1 MTTGPN
7 EGDTTTPSD
16 PSGAATTTGAP
27 GTRRPVP
34 DAGPAPEPMPTW
46 TKPVV
51 RLAARELFWAL
62 VLSALAVGIITYLAG
77 RLSGFLT
84 ILFMA
89 LFLSFA
95 IEPAVDWFASRGM
108 RRGYATALVFFFI
121 LLALVGLI
129 ALIVPAIVQGFQQAV
144 QYAPQWIDT
153 IVRWLRRIGID
164 VSGDKLITE
173 IQKNAQNIASY
184 AADFAGNIFGIGASI
199 LGAIFRWATIALFTF
214 YFVAEGPKMRR
225 VICSALPPAR
235 QEEMLFIW
243 NQAVEKTGGYFYSRL
258 LLAVIN
264 GTGMYIT
271 LRIFN
276 VPFAAPLAVFEGVV
290 AAFIPIIG
298 TYLAGIPPV
307 LVALLTSPA
316 AGIASLAYILIYQQ
330 IENYFLSPRLTAKT
344 MALHP
349 AVAFAAALIGGALG
363 GLLAAFLAL
372 PVAGVFQA
380 AVQAYGKRYQVV
392 DNQLTEE
399 SPEKPEKPSRTIGER
414 LRSGIH
420 RDQPVAESDDRS
432 GGEDLPA
439 AAQEEPAA
447 GSGDDAPRDD

>member
-1 MTTGPN
+1 MTDGPT
-7 EGDTTTPSD
+7 EGNATTPGD
-16 PSGAATTTGAP
+16 PDSARANAGAP
-27 GTRRPVP
+27 GVRRPVP
-34 DAGPAPEPMPTW
+34 DAGPPPEPLPTW

-62 VLSALAVGIITYLAG
+62 VFAALAVGVITYLG
-77 RLSGFLT
+77 ERLSGFLS

-95 IEPAVDWFASRGM
+95 IEPAVDWFASKGM
-108 RRGYATALVFFFI
+108 RRGYATALVFLFI
-121 LLALVGLI
+121 LLAMTGLI

-144 QYAPQWIDT
+144 EYAPQWIDT
-153 IVRWLRRIGID
+153 IVRWLRRLGID
-164 VSGDKLITE
+164 VSGEKLITE
-173 IQKNAQNIASY
+173 IQRNAQNIASY

-235 QEEMLFIW
+235 QQEMLFIW
-243 NQAVEKTGGYFYSRL
+243 DQAIEKTGGYFYSRL

-264 GTGMYIT
+264 GTGMYVT
-271 LRIFN
+271 LRVFN

-307 LVALLTSPA
+307 LVAVLTSPA
-316 AGIASLAYILIYQQ
+316 AGIAALAYILVYQQ

-380 AVQAYGKRYQVV
+380 AVQAYGRRYQVV

-399 SPEKPEKPSRTIGER
+399 APPKPEKPSRSLGER
-414 LRSGIH
+414 VRSGLGKERPEAD
-420 RDQPVAESDDRS
+420 RDEPSDVD
-432 GGEDLPA
+432 GGAGDGST
-439 AAQEEPAA
+439 EP
-447 GSGDDAPRDD
+447 G